1 MSTGSLEFGKPPSGL
16 TKLKDPSADQ
26 HEALHASRAALQ
38 VEMDKMR
45 RSLTLVEQAF
55 LESLVVNGN
64 EIEVQV
70 ARKRLSDIS
79 IFLPHEDEKVENDRR
94 DDEGFGKSMVIER
107 GTFVEIEGNFDNS
120 TSNTAAP
127 PRPSIAR
134 RSSVKVVQALE
145 SRRTS
150 EVHGKIWKAHES
162 GIAVTENGARKM
174 ASRRASEVIIPPGNK
189 ERMIRESSFMST
201 ATRALLLE
209 GGTTEQGSSGIFRES
224 SSSTIEKQQ
233 QALFNTIDAISPI
246 MPKSI
251 MRPSEVPSP
260 LSIAPLRSN
269 AFRKAVSFHKDEPRQ
284 RSQSFS
290 KASST
295 QVSRNPLRREVS
307 DLSLGSECGESHIFS
322 SNSTMDASASLQKG
336 NAGTSESLASFPSLH
351 EANTIQSESLSIP
364 SLHRA
369 VPVRSESIASTVL
382 SNSSDPAE
390 QSPDSTEV
398 HRKPILLRMASRNI
412 DLGEG
417 IEVTELDDDVE
428 PVDKARLYAS
438 MMSTGDVSTASSW
451 DETAER
457 KSIFRDFRRTM
468 SDDEN
473 LTSYFLGSASKC
485 NWQEHNPDL
494 SPDVMN

>member
-1 MSTGSLEFGKPPSGL
+1 MSTGSVEFGKPPTGL
-16 TKLKDPSADQ
+16 TKLKDLRPDQ
-26 HEALHASRAALQ
+26 DDALLASRAALQ

-64 EIEVQV
+64 EVEVQV

-79 IFLPHEDEKVENDRR
+79 IFLPHEDEKVENDHR
-94 DDEGFGKSMVIER
+94 DDEGFGDSIAIGR
-107 GTFVEIEGNFDNS
+107 GTSVDIECDFDIQPS
-120 TSNTAAP
+120 KPAAP
-127 PRPSIAR
+127 QRPSIVR

-162 GIAVTENGARKM
+162 GIAVTENGARKL
-174 ASRRASEVIIPPGNK
+174 ASRRSSEAMV
-189 ERMIRESSFMST
+189 RESSFMSS
-201 ATRALLLE
+201 ATRALVME

-224 SSSTIEKQQ
+224 SSTTIEKQQ
-233 QALFNTIDAISPI
+233 QALFNTIDAVSPI

-251 MRPSEVPSP
+251 MRPSELPSP
-260 LSIAPLRSN
+260 LSVAPMRPN

-290 KASST
+290 KATST
-295 QVSRNPLRREVS
+295 QVPKNPMRREVS

-322 SNSTMDASASLQKG
+322 STSTMEASASLQKG
-336 NAGTSESLASFPSLH
+336 NAATPSSLASFPSLH
-351 EANTIQSESLSIP
+351 EANTIQSESAVSIP

-369 VPVRSESIASTVL
+369 APVRSESIASTVL

-390 QSPDSTEV
+390 QSPNSAEV

-417 IEVTELDDDVE
+417 IEVTELDDEVE
-428 PVDKARLYAS
+428 PVGKARLYAS

-451 DETAER
+451 DETVDR

-473 LTSYFLGSASKC
+473 ITSYFLGSASKC
-485 NWQEHNPDL
+485 NSPEPNPNL
-494 SPDVMN
+494 SPDLIN